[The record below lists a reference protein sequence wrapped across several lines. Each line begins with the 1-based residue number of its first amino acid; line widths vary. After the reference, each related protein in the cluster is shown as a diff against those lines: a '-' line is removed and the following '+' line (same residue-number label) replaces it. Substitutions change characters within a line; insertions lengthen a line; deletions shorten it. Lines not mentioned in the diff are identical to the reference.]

1 MTGSADDPRLPHAW
15 LLLAR
20 VRDQAGDRGGAL
32 DAFARAARGG
42 HDADWPPGTRLRY
55 ARLLLDDKRWKEAR
69 AQLDVIVK
77 ADDTAAATEA
87 AFYQGESYRAEGKPA
102 EAVEYFMTAAY
113 LAPESTFGRQ
123 ALLGAAA
130 GYVAL
135 KQPDSAAIAYNKLL
149 AQADLPPEIAQRA
162 REGLAAL
169 GR

>member
-1 MTGSADDPRLPHAW
+1 M
-15 LLLAR
+15 
-20 VRDQAGDRGGAL
+20 
-32 DAFARAARGG
+32 
-42 HDADWPPGTRLRY
+42 TRLRY
-55 ARLLLDDKRWKEAR
+55 ARLLLDDKRWREAR

-77 ADDTAAATEA
+77 GDDTQAATEA